1 MSVWRV
7 LRYALLLL
15 VLAVAAV
22 VLSLRYY
29 FLPRIDDF
37 RSQILT
43 RLEQQL
49 DLRLD
54 LDYIAADWKGL
65 NPSLELSG
73 LLVRDASRQHVLL
86 RLPTLSAKL
95 SWRSLLR
102 GQPVFRYVHTE
113 GLQLDV
119 RRDKQG
125 QWWIVN
131 QALEGDSNADSTGVE
146 PFLMWLGQQRH
157 IRIANSQLRWLDETT
172 QAAPLVL
179 QQVHLEI
186 LNRGNRHQVQFN
198 ALPPPDLGQA
208 MALQLTARSADHAG
222 SAPLLDLRNL
232 QGRLHLDL
240 SNIDLMALEQWLE
253 LPTALRSARAH
264 GQASLEFSQGRWG
277 ELRTE
282 VLLNDVRWH
291 DEQRDGVLV
300 ERLRVYTEAAWD
312 DYLGLLEPALH
323 ESSQVQVRLQAHNV
337 YGRLAWLFQDELSLQ
352 DLAWEGE
359 LSHSTNTGWQVLAR
373 RLRLKNADLEAD
385 LQGHWQQQESGT
397 AGYMLL
403 SGQVPDLSLVN
414 LVNYL
419 PRTLSADALDWMR
432 SSLLAGRVRDAQLH
446 LEGALDDFPFGER
459 PEQGQFT
466 LAGDFDQVLMDYLP
480 ASKTEK
486 GWPRLELPT
495 GKVSLQNAQLSVRAE
510 RGLMPIRGAQNI
522 VLTDLQAD
530 IANLERQSVLELSA
544 QSQAPASS
552 YLGLMPQTPLGGLLG
567 NVFDQAQGQ
576 GNWTVP
582 LSLSV
587 PLLNSL
593 DTQVKGSIQFSGA
606 DLRLMPEAPW
616 LRGLQGELHFTER
629 GVTAQRL
636 QGNMLGGPVS
646 IRGRMEPG
654 AEGLRLQGSLS
665 APRLGAYVDSQAL
678 RRLQGELSYE
688 SVLRL
693 DKQAHFGMDISSTLV
708 GLEASFP
715 APMSKSAATPMPL
728 QASWYADADGA
739 HSWLDIRL
747 DTEPVTE
754 VRLQRR
760 SGQDTGPFF
769 RAVSVLAGQQGA
781 FPESGIVVDG
791 QYKRLDLDAWNRVLD
806 EFSVPWEAS
815 EASQHAEQTSRPV
828 LPAMQRSRVQ
838 VQRGRLLGM
847 GLDQLTFTS
856 QESVDGTFRVDISSA
871 QTAGTIRGKTERR
884 KPVGRWDI
892 HFNRLSLGR
901 KEVELNPQ
909 DRLERERF
917 LDISEDIILPDID
930 VRVDRLTLYERE
942 VGALKMVGKAL
953 NQGRQWELEQLQ
965 LSGQG
970 LQLEGKGYW
979 QLRGPQRGLHLET
992 EAQIQDLG
1000 AYLEQLGAKDVLS
1013 GGRGQADMNVFWH
1026 DFPWSMERSAL
1037 GGKLSMNLQK
1047 GRFSQ
1052 VGSRSARL
1060 LELLSLQSLSR
1071 IMSFNFNPAGLFED
1085 GFPFDEWKGSLD
1097 LQEGVLSA
1105 RDYKVAGPVGL
1116 IELEG
1121 YMQVQDETL
1130 HATASVYPRVDV
1142 SGAAVAAGVMVNPF
1156 LGLGTFLAQWLLRE
1170 PLSQGMAVRYRI
1182 SGSLDEPH
1190 ILELDSPKSSKR
1202 EQATPLHTPY

>member
-29 FLPRIDDF
+29 FLPRIDEF

-43 RLEQQL
+43 HLEQQL

-119 RRDKQG
+119 RRDEQG

-208 MALQLTARSADHAG
+208 MALQLTARSAGHAG
-222 SAPLLDLRNL
+222 SASLLDLRNL

-414 LVNYL
+414 LVSYL

-486 GWPRLELPT
+486 GWPRLELPSGT
-495 GKVSLQNAQLSVRAE
+495 VSMQNAHLSIQAE
-510 RGLMPIRGAQNI
+510 QGWMPIRGAPNI
-522 VLTDLQAD
+522 AFTELQAD
-530 IANLERQSVLELSA
+530 IKNLERQSELVVSA

-552 YLGLMPQTPLGGLLG
+552 YLGLMPQTPLGDLLG
-567 NVFDQAQGQ
+567 NTFEQAQGR
-576 GNWTVP
+576 GNW
-582 LSLSV
+582 SV
-587 PLLNSL
+587 PLTLRVPLLHSE
-593 DTQVKGSIQFSGA
+593 DTQVQGAIQFAGA
-606 DLRLMPEAPW
+606 ELRLMPEVPW
-616 LRGLQGELHFTER
+616 LRALRGELQFSER
-629 GVTAQRL
+629 GVTTQNLHARL
-636 QGNMLGGPVS
+636 LGGPLS

-654 AEGLRLQGSLS
+654 REGLRLQGSLLAS
-665 APRLGAYVDSQAL
+665 HLGAYVDSQAL
-678 RRLQGELSYE
+678 HRLQGELSYE
-688 SVLRL
+688 SVLKL
-693 DKQAHFGMDISSTLV
+693 DEQADFAMDISSSLL
-708 GLEASFP
+708 GLQADFP
-715 APMSKSAATPMPL
+715 APMRKTAETSMPL
-728 QASWYADADGA
+728 RASWYADEDGA
-739 HSWLDIRL
+739 HAWLDIRL
-747 DTEPVTE
+747 ATEPETQI
-754 VRLQRR
+754 RMRR
-760 SGQDTGPFF
+760 RTAQDSGPYFQAAT
-769 RAVSVLAGQQGA
+769 VLAGQQSA
-781 FPESGIVVDG
+781 FPESGTVVDAKHR
-791 QYKRLDLDAWNRVLD
+791 YLDLDAWNQALD
-806 EFSVPWEAS
+806 EFALPWES
-815 EASQHAEQTSRPV
+815 EETAQAEAAERRAVFP
-828 LPAMQRSRVQ
+828 LLQRSRVQ
-838 VQRGRLLGM
+838 VERGRLLGM
-847 GLDQLTFTS
+847 GLDQLTLTS
-856 QESVDGTFRVDISSA
+856 QESPDGTFRVDVSSV
-871 QTAGTIRGKTERR
+871 QTAGTIRGRTQLR

-901 KEVELNPQ
+901 QEVELSPQ
-909 DRLERERF
+909 DSLERERF
-917 LDISEDIILPDID
+917 LDVSEDMTLPDID
-930 VRVDRLTLYERE
+930 VKVDRLTLYERE

-953 NQGRQWELEQLQ
+953 NQGQQWELKQLHV
-965 LSGQG
+965 SGQG
-970 LQLEGKGYW
+970 LELEGTGYW
-979 QLRGPQRGLHLET
+979 QLRGPHRGLHLDT
-992 EAQIQDLG
+992 QAHIQDLG
-1000 AYLEQLGAKDVLS
+1000 QYLGQLGVPDVLS
-1013 GGRGQADMNVFWH
+1013 GGRGQASMNVFWH
-1026 DFPWSMERSAL
+1026 NFPWSIERSAL
-1037 GGKLSMNLQK
+1037 GGKLTMNLQK

-1071 IMSFNFNPAGLFED
+1071 LMSFNVNPAGLFED
-1085 GFPFDEWKGSLD
+1085 GFPFDDWKGSLD
-1097 LQEGVLSA
+1097 LHEGILSA
-1105 RDYKVAGPVGL
+1105 RDYQVAGPVGT

-1121 YMQVQDETL
+1121 YMHLQDETV

-1142 SGAAVAAGVMVNPF
+1142 SGAAVAAGVIVNPF
-1156 LGLGTFLAQWLLRE
+1156 LGLGTFLAQWLLSE

-1182 SGSLDEPH
+1182 GGSLDDPQIH
-1190 ILELDSPKSSKR
+1190 ELNPPKASTSSQESPFI
-1202 EQATPLHTPY
+1202 APY